1 MEETRPKKK
10 RRLWWLLLP
19 AAVLVLA
26 ALAVVFFLGNSGLSA
41 RYDNGDAIRAAYDES
56 YFPAVELLP
65 DGTGELRLWKEN
77 LYWLGE
83 KLGIAQEIREKLS
96 EDKDVTDAGF
106 R

>member
-41 RYDNGDAIRAAYDES
+41 RYDNGDAIRAAYDNGVLTLTL
-56 YFPAVELLP
+56 PKKVEEEQKTF
-65 DGTGELRLWKEN
+65 DIVVE
-77 LYWLGE
+77 
-83 KLGIAQEIREKLS
+83 
-96 EDKDVTDAGF
+96 
-106 R
+106 